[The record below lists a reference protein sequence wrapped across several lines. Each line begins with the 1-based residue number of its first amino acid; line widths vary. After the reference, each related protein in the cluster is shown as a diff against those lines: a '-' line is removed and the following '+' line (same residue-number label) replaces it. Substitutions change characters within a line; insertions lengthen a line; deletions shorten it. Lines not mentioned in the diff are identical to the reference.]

1 MTTKKSNGEGTIY
14 VRKRNGKNY
23 YTGQVTIG
31 IDENGNQI
39 RKSFCGYK
47 RADVVKEMKEA
58 QFYVDKNI
66 YTDTKDLT
74 FGEYL
79 YEWLYTTK
87 KLELAPLSFER
98 YESIYKNKIK
108 TDQIHR
114 IKLSELS
121 TMNLQKFFN
130 NLIEI
135 KKESYNSANYIK
147 TTLKTALEDAVKSGV
162 LFRNPINGVKIKK
175 EEKQKN
181 YNIFTVEEQELLISS
196 LKLTDTVDLVIYTA
210 LSTGLRLGELLALKW
225 TDFDGSK
232 LDINKQLQNVYEEDN
247 GSKKQVKKLLPLK
260 TKDSK
265 AILPI
270 PQKVA
275 KELQKHR
282 LRQSEMKLRL
292 GKAYQDEDFIF
303 ADDIG
308 QPIDRKR
315 PGRKLS
321 KICKDLNIPHRTF
334 HSLRHTYC
342 TRLFEAGVPIKTVQ
356 ALMRHSNSQ
365 TTLDIYTHVM
375 PEQKDKAILLLE
387 KYL

>member
-1 MTTKKSNGEGTIY
+1 MATKKSNGEGTIY
-14 VRKRNGKNY
+14 TTERNGRKY
-23 YTGQVTIG
+23 YTGQVTLG
-31 IDENGNQI
+31 LDEKGKPI
-39 RKSFCGYK
+39 RKSFSGYK
-47 RADVVKEMKEA
+47 RSEVLQRMNEA

-108 TDQIHR
+108 TDSIHR

-210 LSTGLRLGELLALKW
+210 LSTGLRLGEILALKW
-225 TDFDGSK
+225 TDFDGNK
-232 LDINKQLQNVYEEDN
+232 LDINKQLQLIYEEKD
-247 GSKKQVKKLLPLK
+247 GVKKQVKKLLPLK

-270 PQKVA
+270 PQKVV

-321 KICKDLNIPHRTF
+321 KLCKDLNIPHRTF

>member
-1 MTTKKSNGEGTIY
+1 MATKKSNGEGTIY
-14 VRKRNGKNY
+14 AMERNGKKY
-23 YTGQVTIG
+23 YTGQVTLG
-31 IDENGNQI
+31 LDEKGKPI
-39 RKSFCGYK
+39 RKSFSGYK
-47 RADVVKEMKEA
+47 RSEVLQRMNEA

-108 TDQIHR
+108 TDPIHM

-135 KKESYNSANYIK
+135 KKESYSSANYIK

-210 LSTGLRLGELLALKW
+210 LSTGLRLGEILALKW
-225 TDFDGSK
+225 TDFDGNK
-232 LDINKQLQNVYEEDN
+232 LDINKQLQIIYEEKD
-247 GSKKQVKKLLPLK
+247 GVKKQVKKLLPLK

>member
-14 VRKRNGKNY
+14 AMERNGKKY
-23 YTGQVTIG
+23 YTGQVTLG
-31 IDENGNQI
+31 LDEKGKPI
-39 RKSFCGYK
+39 RKSFSGYK
-47 RADVVKEMKEA
+47 RYEVIQKMNEA

-108 TDQIHR
+108 TDPIHR

-135 KKESYNSANYIK
+135 KKESYSSANYIK

-181 YNIFTVEEQELLISS
+181 YNIFTVEEQELLIST

-210 LSTGLRLGELLALKW
+210 LSTGLRLGEILALKW
-225 TDFDGSK
+225 TDFDGNK
-232 LDINKQLQNVYEEDN
+232 LDINKQLQLIYEEKD
-247 GSKKQVKKLLPLK
+247 GVKKQVKKLLPLK

-265 AILPI
+265 AVLPI

-321 KICKDLNIPHRTF
+321 KLCKDLNIPHRTF

>member
-1 MTTKKSNGEGTIY
+1 MATKKSNGEGTIY
-14 VRKRNGKNY
+14 AIERNGKKY
-23 YTGQVTIG
+23 YVGQVTIG
-31 IDENGNQI
+31 IDENGKQL
-39 RKSFCGYK
+39 RKSFSGYK
-47 RADVVKEMKEA
+47 RSEVVQKMKEA

-108 TDQIHR
+108 TDPIHR

-130 NLIEI
+130 NLIQL
-135 KKESYNSANYIK
+135 KKESYSSANYIK

-210 LSTGLRLGELLALKW
+210 LSTGLRLGEILALKW
-225 TDFDGSK
+225 TDFDGNK

-315 PGRKLS
+315 PGRKIS

-375 PEQKDKAILLLE
+375 PEQKDKAVLLLE

>member
-1 MTTKKSNGEGTIY
+1 MATKKSNGEGTIY

-23 YTGQVTIG
+23 YTGQVTLG
-31 IDENGNQI
+31 LDEKGKPI
-39 RKSFCGYK
+39 RKSFSGYK
-47 RADVVKEMKEA
+47 RYEVLQRMNEA

-108 TDQIHR
+108 TDPIHR

-135 KKESYNSANYIK
+135 KKESYSSANYIK

-210 LSTGLRLGELLALKW
+210 LSTGLRLGEILALKW
-225 TDFDGSK
+225 TDFDGNK
-232 LDINKQLQNVYEEDN
+232 LDINKQLQNVYEEKD
-247 GSKKQVKKLLPLK
+247 GVKKQVKKLLPLK

>member
-1 MTTKKSNGEGTIY
+1 MATKKSNGEGTIY
-14 VRKRNGKNY
+14 TTERNGKKY
-23 YTGQVTIG
+23 YTGQVTLG
-31 IDENGNQI
+31 LDEKGKPI
-39 RKSFCGYK
+39 RKSFSGYK
-47 RADVVKEMKEA
+47 RSEVVQKMNEA
-58 QFYVDKNI
+58 QFYVDNNI

-108 TDQIHR
+108 TDPIHR

-135 KKESYNSANYIK
+135 KKESSSSANYIK

-162 LFRNPINGVKIKK
+162 LFRNPISGVKIKK

-181 YNIFTVEEQELLISS
+181 FNIFTVEEQELLISS

-210 LSTGLRLGELLALKW
+210 LSTGLRLGEILALKW
-225 TDFDGSK
+225 ADFDGNK
-232 LDINKQLQNVYEEDN
+232 LDINKQLQIIYEEKDRV
-247 GSKKQVKKLLPLK
+247 KKQVKKLLPLK